1 MARTQPMTPQEHLI
15 DGYRQFRRD
24 AYASQVAAYSRLAA
38 GQQPNTMIVAC
49 CDSRVDPATIF
60 AAGPGELFVVRNV
73 ANLVPP
79 FTDDPFHHGTSAALE
94 FAVENL
100 KVDQIVVMGHGD
112 CGGIQACMEAGHGKP
127 ASYFVGP
134 WVEIAAPARDE
145 MLMTQDHTSE
155 VDQRRSLERAA
166 ILLSLGNLKTFPF
179 VREAMETRGLK
190 LEGAWFSVA
199 EGALYWLDSESR
211 EFRMVPAG

>member
-1 MARTQPMTPQEHLI
+1 MTPRERLI
-15 DGYRQFRRD
+15 DGYRQFRND
-24 AYASQVAAYSRLAA
+24 AYASQVAAYRRLAA
-38 GQQPNTMIVAC
+38 GQRPNSMIVAC

-60 AAGPGELFVVRNV
+60 SAGPGELFVVRNV

-79 FTDDPFHHGTSAALE
+79 FSNDTFHHGTSAALE

-145 MLMTQDHTSE
+145 VLMTSHRDSE
-155 VDQRRSLERAA
+155 ADQRRSLERAA
-166 ILLSLGNLKTFPF
+166 ILLSLENLKTFPF
-179 VREAMETRGLK
+179 VREAMKTRGLR

-199 EGALYWLDSESR
+199 EGALYWLDDESH
-211 EFRMVPAG
+211 EFRLIPAD

>member
-1 MARTQPMTPQEHLI
+1 MSYENLI
-15 DGYRQFRRD
+15 AGYRQFRRD
-24 AYASQVAAYSRLAA
+24 AYASQVAAYRRLAE
-38 GQQPNTMIVAC
+38 GQRPDTLIVAC

-60 AAGPGELFVVRNV
+60 AAGPGELFIVRNV

-134 WVEIAAPARDE
+134 WVEIAAPARDAV
-145 MLMTQDHTSE
+145 MKTRNQASE
-155 VDQRRSLERAA
+155 TEQRRRLEREA
-166 ILLSLGNLKTFPF
+166 ILLSLENLKTFPF
-179 VREAMETRGLK
+179 VREAIETRGLK

-199 EGALYWLDSESR
+199 EGALYWLDMDSR

>member
-1 MARTQPMTPQEHLI
+1 MTPLEGLI
-15 DGYRQFRRD
+15 EGYQRFRRD
-24 AYASQVAAYSRLAA
+24 AYASQIAAYRCLAEEQRP
-38 GQQPNTMIVAC
+38 GTLIVAC

-79 FTDDPFHHGTSAALE
+79 FTNDPFHHGTSAALE

-100 KVDQIVVMGHGD
+100 EVDQIVVMGHGD

-127 ASYFVGP
+127 ASYFVAP

-145 MLMTQDHTSE
+145 VMMTLNQATE
-155 VDQRRSLERAA
+155 VEQRRRLEREA
-166 ILLSLGNLKTFPF
+166 ILLSLENLKTFPF
-179 VREAMETRGLK
+179 VREAIKTRGLK

-199 EGALYWLDSESR
+199 EGALCWLDQETR
-211 EFRMVPAG
+211 EFRLVPTG

>member
-1 MARTQPMTPQEHLI
+1 MSYENLI
-15 DGYRQFRRD
+15 AGYRQFRRD
-24 AYASQVAAYSRLAA
+24 AYASQVAAYRRLAG
-38 GQQPNTMIVAC
+38 GQQPDTMIVAC

-60 AAGPGELFVVRNV
+60 AAGPGELFIVRNV

-112 CGGIQACMEAGHGKP
+112 CGGIQACIEAGHGKP

-134 WVEIAAPARDE
+134 WVEIAAPARDVV
-145 MLMTQDHTSE
+145 MKTRNQASE
-155 VDQRRSLERAA
+155 TEQRRRLEREA
-166 ILLSLGNLKTFPF
+166 ILLSLENLKTFPF
-179 VREAMETRGLK
+179 VREAMEARGLK

-199 EGALYWLDSESR
+199 EGALYWLDKETR
-211 EFRMVPAG
+211 EFHMVPAG

>member
-1 MARTQPMTPQEHLI
+1 MSPYEHLI
-15 DGYRQFRRD
+15 DGYRQFRRN
-24 AYASQVAAYSRLAA
+24 AYASQVAAYRRLAE
-38 GQQPNTMIVAC
+38 GQRPDTMIVAC
-49 CDSRVDPATIF
+49 CDSRVDPAAIF
-60 AAGPGELFVVRNV
+60 AARPGELFIVRNV

-145 MLMTQDHTSE
+145 VMVALSQATE
-155 VDQRRSLERAA
+155 NEQRRRLERDA
-166 ILLSLGNLKTFPF
+166 ILLSLDNLKTFPF

-199 EGALYWLDSESR
+199 EGALYWLDGESL
-211 EFRMVPAG
+211 EFRLVPAE

>member
-1 MARTQPMTPQEHLI
+1 MSYENLI
-15 DGYRQFRRD
+15 AGYRQFRRD
-24 AYASQVAAYSRLAA
+24 AYASQVAAYRRLAE
-38 GQQPNTMIVAC
+38 GQRPDTLIVAC

-60 AAGPGELFVVRNV
+60 AAGPGELFIVRNV

-134 WVEIAAPARDE
+134 WVEIAAPARDAV
-145 MLMTQDHTSE
+145 MKTRNQASE
-155 VDQRRSLERAA
+155 TEQRRRLEREA
-166 ILLSLGNLKTFPF
+166 ILLSLENLKTFPF
-179 VREAMETRGLK
+179 VREAIETRGLK

-199 EGALYWLDSESR
+199 EGALYWLDKENR

>member
-1 MARTQPMTPQEHLI
+1 MSYENLI
-15 DGYRQFRRD
+15 AGYRQFRRD
-24 AYASQVAAYSRLAA
+24 AYASQVAAYRRLAE
-38 GQQPNTMIVAC
+38 GQRPDTLIVAC

-60 AAGPGELFVVRNV
+60 AAGPGELFIVRNV

-134 WVEIAAPARDE
+134 WVEIAAPARDAV
-145 MLMTQDHTSE
+145 MKTRNQASE
-155 VDQRRSLERAA
+155 TEQRRRLEREA
-166 ILLSLGNLKTFPF
+166 ILLSLENLKTFPF
-179 VREAMETRGLK
+179 VREAIETRGLK

-199 EGALYWLDSESR
+199 EGALYWLDKDSR

>member
-1 MARTQPMTPQEHLI
+1 MSYENLI
-15 DGYRQFRRD
+15 AGYRQFRRD
-24 AYASQVAAYSRLAA
+24 AYASQVAAYRRLAE
-38 GQQPNTMIVAC
+38 GQRPDTLIVAC

-60 AAGPGELFVVRNV
+60 AAGPGELFIVRNV

-134 WVEIAAPARDE
+134 WVEIAAPARDAV
-145 MLMTQDHTSE
+145 MKTRNQASE
-155 VDQRRSLERAA
+155 TEQRRRLEREA
-166 ILLSLGNLKTFPF
+166 ILLSLENLKTFPF

-199 EGALYWLDSESR
+199 EGALYWLDKDSR

>member
-1 MARTQPMTPQEHLI
+1 MSYENLI
-15 DGYRQFRRD
+15 AGYRQFRRD
-24 AYASQVAAYSRLAA
+24 AYASQVAAYRRLAE
-38 GQQPNTMIVAC
+38 GQRPDTLIVAC

-60 AAGPGELFVVRNV
+60 AAGPGELFIVRNV

-100 KVDQIVVMGHGD
+100 KVEQIVVMGHGD

-134 WVEIAAPARDE
+134 WVEIAAPARDAV
-145 MLMTQDHTSE
+145 MKTRNQASE
-155 VDQRRSLERAA
+155 TEQRRRLEREA
-166 ILLSLGNLKTFPF
+166 ILLSLENLKTFPF

-199 EGALYWLDSESR
+199 EGALYWLDKESR
-211 EFRMVPAG
+211 EFHMVPAG

>member
-1 MARTQPMTPQEHLI
+1 MSYENLI
-15 DGYRQFRRD
+15 AGYRQFRRD
-24 AYASQVAAYSRLAA
+24 AYASQVAAYRRLAE
-38 GQQPNTMIVAC
+38 GQRPDTLIVAC

-60 AAGPGELFVVRNV
+60 AAGPGELFIVRNV

-100 KVDQIVVMGHGD
+100 KVDQVVVMGHGD

-134 WVEIAAPARDE
+134 WVEIAAPARDAV
-145 MLMTQDHTSE
+145 MKTRNQASE
-155 VDQRRSLERAA
+155 TEQRRRLEREA
-166 ILLSLGNLKTFPF
+166 ILLSLENLKTFPF

-199 EGALYWLDSESR
+199 EGALYWLDKESR
-211 EFRMVPAG
+211 EFHMVPAE

>member
-1 MARTQPMTPQEHLI
+1 MSPYEHLI
-15 DGYRQFRRD
+15 DGYRQFRNN
-24 AYASQVAAYSRLAA
+24 AYAAQVAAYSRLAD
-38 GQQPNTMIVAC
+38 GQRPNTMIVAC

-79 FTDDPFHHGTSAALE
+79 FTDDTFHHGTSAALE
-94 FAVENL
+94 FAVEDL

-112 CGGIQACMEAGHGKP
+112 CGGIRACMDAGYGKP
-127 ASYFVGP
+127 PSYFVGP
-134 WVEIAAPARDE
+134 WVEIAAPARDQVMVALSQATE
-145 MLMTQDHTSE
+145 IE
-155 VDQRRSLERAA
+155 QRRKLELAA
-166 ILLSLGNLKTFPF
+166 ILLSLDNLMTFPF
-179 VREAMETRGLK
+179 VRQAAETRGLK

-211 EFRMVPAG
+211 EFHMVPAG